1 MPDYEQKS
9 HTPES
14 LTVKFYH
21 DCFKEDWGL
30 MVLPGTP
37 ITELSD
43 NDLPSPTGVGMTE
56 DGAWSSYILPYWVE
70 KNEE

>member
-1 MPDYEQKS
+1 L

-14 LTVKFYH
+14 LTVKFYN
-21 DCFKEDWGL
+21 DCYKDDRGL

-56 DGAWSSYILPYWVE
+56 DG
-70 KNEE
+70 

>member
-1 MPDYEQKS
+1 
-9 HTPES
+9 
-14 LTVKFYH
+14 
-21 DCFKEDWGL
+21 

-56 DGAWSSYILPYWVE
+56 DGQRSSYILPFWDEQNDETV
-70 KNEE
+70 